1 MPGDR
6 ALRVLLL
13 TPEWPSEAHPG
24 AGSFVVHQVDSL
36 RARRVVVDVMQF
48 RGGASPRRY
57 WRAHADFLKKL
68 RVGRY
73 DLVHAHFGQAGF
85 IAVMQ
90 NKLPVVVT
98 FHGSDV
104 FGLPPTSVI
113 AIAKGGVLR
122 LASRVAASR
131 AQKVIAVSRRVAGQ
145 IARADVDVIPMA
157 VSAHFHPLDRGDCR
171 AELQWPSDE
180 MSVLFVGDSKN
191 EIKRYALAEAAVRL
205 LAEQMPN
212 ARLRVCWNEELAKV
226 PVYMNAADVLLI
238 TSRHEGGPL
247 VLSEAL
253 ACGLPVVSV
262 DVGIVGE
269 RLSGVQGCVVLAN
282 DRAETIAGA
291 LRTALERGGRLL
303 EFSSSQIEPDFV
315 AARVEDVYRQA
326 LNEKEQQR

>member
-1 MPGDR
+1 MPSDR
-6 ALRVLLL
+6 ELRVLVL

-36 RARRVVVDVMQF
+36 RARNVVVDVMHF

-57 WRAHADFLKKL
+57 WRAHAEFMQKI

-104 FGLPPTSVI
+104 FGLPRSSVS
-113 AIAKGGVLR
+113 AVAKGGVLK
-122 LASRVAASR
+122 LVSRVAASR
-131 AQKVIAVSRRVAGQ
+131 AQKVIAVSRRVAER
-145 IARADVDVIPMA
+145 IARADVDIIPMA
-157 VSAHFHPLDRGDCR
+157 VSAHFRPLDRADSR
-171 AELQWPSDE
+171 AKLEWPLDQTI
-180 MSVLFVGDSKN
+180 VLFVGDIDN
-191 EIKRYALAEAAVRL
+191 GIKRFLLAGEAVRL

-212 ARLRVCWNEELAKV
+212 ARLGICFDEEIARV
-226 PVYMNAADVLLI
+226 PVYMNAADVLII
-238 TSRHEGGPL
+238 TSLHEGGPL

-262 DVGIVGE
+262 DVGIVRE
-269 RLSGVQGCVVLAN
+269 RLSGVEGCVVVAN
-282 DRAETIAGA
+282 DRPETIAGA
-291 LRTALERGGRLL
+291 LRTVLERGGRLVPA
-303 EFSSSQIEPDFV
+303 SSSENKPEFI
-315 AARVEDVYRQA
+315 AARVEDVYRKA
-326 LNEKEQQR
+326 LNEREHRR

>member
-6 ALRVLLL
+6 ELRVLVL

-24 AGSFVVHQVDSL
+24 AGTFVVHQVDSL
-36 RARRVVVDVMQF
+36 RARNVVVDVMQF

-57 WRAHADFLKKL
+57 WRAHADFLDKI
-68 RVGRY
+68 RAGRY

-90 NKLPVVVT
+90 KKLPVVVT

-104 FGLPPTSVI
+104 FGLPRSSVS
-113 AIAKGGVLR
+113 AVAKGGVLR
-122 LASRVAASR
+122 LVSRVAASR
-131 AQKVIAVSRRVAGQ
+131 AQKVIAVSRRVAGR
-145 IARADVDVIPMA
+145 ISRADVDIIPMA
-157 VSAHFHPLDRGDCR
+157 VSAHFHPLDPADSR
-171 AELQWPSDE
+171 AELRWPSDE
-180 MSVLFVGDSKN
+180 TSVLFVGDPRN
-191 EIKRYALAEAAVRL
+191 EIKRFALAEAAVRL

-212 ARLRVCWNEELAKV
+212 VRLRVCWNEEIARV

-262 DVGIVGE
+262 DVGIVRE

-282 DRAETIAGA
+282 DRPETIAGA
-291 LRTALERGGRLL
+291 LRTVLERGGRLIL
-303 EFSSSQIEPDFV
+303 ASSSQDGPDFV
-315 AARVEDVYRQA
+315 AARVEDVYRKA
-326 LNEKEQQR
+326 LNEREHRR

>member
-6 ALRVLLL
+6 ELRVLVL

-24 AGSFVVHQVDSL
+24 AGTFVVHQVDSL
-36 RARRVVVDVMQF
+36 RARNVLVDVMQF

-57 WRAHADFLKKL
+57 WRAHAAFLQKI

-104 FGLPPTSVI
+104 FGIPRGSVS
-113 AIAKGGVLR
+113 AVAKDGVLR
-122 LASRVAASR
+122 LVSRVAASR
-131 AQKVIAVSRRVAGQ
+131 AQKVIAVSRRVAGR
-145 IARADVDVIPMA
+145 IARADVDIIPMA
-157 VSAHFHPLDRGDCR
+157 VSAHFHQLDSADSR
-171 AELQWPSDE
+171 AELRWPSDE
-180 MSVLFVGDSKN
+180 MSVLFVGDPQN
-191 EIKRYALAEAAVRL
+191 EIKRFALAEASVRL

-212 ARLRVCWNEELAKV
+212 VRLRVCWNEEIARV

-238 TSRHEGGPL
+238 TSVHEGGPL

-262 DVGIVGE
+262 DVGIVRE

-282 DRAETIAGA
+282 DRQETIAGA

-303 EFSSSQIEPDFV
+303 PASSSQDGPDFV
-315 AARVEDVYRQA
+315 AARVEDVYRKA
-326 LNEKEQQR
+326 LTEREHRR